1 MEGSAWRTEQSHVRR
16 QRELA
21 LDEAFRDCSQ
31 ANWDGYGAA
40 PANALSMEW
49 ARRVLAAF
57 PSRVGV
63 PEIAFEP
70 DGDAGFE
77 WWWGSD
83 RVLSVSVS
91 PSGDLRYAAK
101 LNATK
106 VIGTEVF
113 ADGLPKRL
121 VEVAYELG
129 EQGTR
134 P

>member
-1 MEGSAWRTEQSHVRR
+1 MEDSMRRTDVQR
-16 QRELA
+16 QRESA
-21 LDEAFRDCSQ
+21 LDEAFRDAAQ

-40 PANALSMEW
+40 SANALSMEW

-57 PSRVGV
+57 PNCVGV
-63 PEIAFEP
+63 PGIAFEP

-91 PSGDLRYAAK
+91 QSGDLRYAAR
-101 LNATK
+101 LNATR
-106 VIGTEVF
+106 VIGAEVF

-129 EQGTR
+129 EQGS
-134 P
+134 